1 MQSRSSRQ
9 VSEDPAAWEVR
20 VGVFS
25 LTETKHGVWRMKRIR
40 KDSDLDPSKSLLDR
54 HSLS

>member
-1 MQSRSSRQ
+1 MQPRSSKQ

-40 KDSDLDPSKSLLDR
+40 KESDLDPSKSLLD
-54 HSLS
+54 

>member
-40 KDSDLDPSKSLLDR
+40 KDSDLDPSKSLLD
-54 HSLS
+54 